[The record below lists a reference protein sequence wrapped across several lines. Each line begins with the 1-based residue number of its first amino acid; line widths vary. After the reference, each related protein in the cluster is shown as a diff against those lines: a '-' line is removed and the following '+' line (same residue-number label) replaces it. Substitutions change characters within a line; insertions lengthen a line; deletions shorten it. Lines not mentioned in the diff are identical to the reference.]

1 MDWHEIQNATIK
13 GDQAQVVTLTQKFIA
28 EGRDPDEIIQ
38 NGYIPA
44 MEVVGDKYSNGEFF
58 VPEMLMAARAMKSA
72 LEILKPLRVSQGT
85 GKQATFVLG
94 TVRGDLH
101 DIGKNLVG
109 MMLEGA
115 NIDVIDLGV
124 DIAPESFLDAVEKHA
139 PQFVGLSALLTTT
152 IDAMR
157 ETVSLLKNANLEVKI
172 FVGGA
177 PITQKFADEIG
188 ADGYAED
195 AGEAVKRVKEMLSL

>member
-1 MDWHEIQNATIK
+1 MDWHKIQNATIK
-13 GDQAQVVTLTQKFIA
+13 GDQEQVVKLTHQFIA

-44 MEVVGDKYSNGEFF
+44 MEFVGDKYSNGEFF

-72 LEILKPLRVSQGT
+72 LEILKPLLVSQGT

-115 NIDVIDLGV
+115 NINVIDLGV
-124 DIAPESFLDAVEKHA
+124 NVMPESFLDAVEKHA

-157 ETVSLLKNANLEVKI
+157 ETVKLLKNANLKVKI
-172 FVGGA
+172 LVGGA